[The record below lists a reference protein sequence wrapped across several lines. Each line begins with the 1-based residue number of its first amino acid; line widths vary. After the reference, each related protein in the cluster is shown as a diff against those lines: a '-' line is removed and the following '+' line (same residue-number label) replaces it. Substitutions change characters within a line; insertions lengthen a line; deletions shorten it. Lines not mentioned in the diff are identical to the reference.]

1 MRQLLIALAPAPM
14 PRRGP
19 QMKLGFASPFY
30 GKLGV
35 ASLPSEV
42 KTIWYS
48 RDDELPEL
56 PRYGWSWE
64 QATETDIETADL
76 IRKILAATPLTPR
89 ESAAVYLHIVEE
101 YTLEECGEFLECTK
115 ERVRQIVAK
124 GLRRLRTHQSTV
136 TGIPFDELYCEV
148 ITWRGGQW
156 AKRSIR
162 R

>member
-1 MRQLLIALAPAPM
+1 
-14 PRRGP
+14 
-19 QMKLGFASPFY
+19 MKPGFASPFY

-76 IRKILAATPLTPR
+76 IRKILAATPMTPR
-89 ESAAVYLHIVEE
+89 ESAAIYLHIVEE
-101 YTLEECGEFLECTK
+101 YTLEECGEFLDCTRS
-115 ERVRQIVAK
+115 RVQQLVIK
-124 GLRRLRTHQSTV
+124 GLRRLRTHQEVV
-136 TGIPFDELYCEV
+136 TGIRPDDIYGDV
-148 ITWRGGQW
+148 TTWRGWQW